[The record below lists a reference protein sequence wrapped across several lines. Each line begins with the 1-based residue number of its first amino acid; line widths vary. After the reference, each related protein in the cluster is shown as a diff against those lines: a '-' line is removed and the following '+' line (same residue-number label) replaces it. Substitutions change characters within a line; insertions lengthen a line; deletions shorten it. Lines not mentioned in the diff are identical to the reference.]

1 MEYSVWD
8 KSDEERVATMDRN
21 KKETMINRHNKSLKY
36 ELYKKLGLLLLL
48 GAVHQIL
55 YVKLKLKLIAL
66 AKELFILNINLGI
79 KIYVPREININ

>member
-1 MEYSVWD
+1 
-8 KSDEERVATMDRN
+8 MDRN